1 MEQLQQ
7 TQYVGSP
14 HSENRQASRMIVLTG
29 TNFYDYDLKAFGK
42 DRILF
47 GRDPDRCDIVIPMS
61 TISGVHGKIKFA
73 NGKTYVGDVGST
85 NGTYLYRGEIYEW
98 MKPRKYYQKESGD
111 WILRIDAKSHVSNQ
125 SAVIILT
132 DSLQKSAWQCQ
143 TLSEGLT
150 LIGRGSDNTIVMD
163 SPGISRKHA
172 AIMNQNGVYTIIDY
186 GSMNGVYVNG
196 KRVNR
201 DEQIAEKDMI
211 QIANFLFFVVDG
223 KLLYQGA
230 MSGVSLRLE
239 NISKEVG
246 RGAGRK
252 KILNQVYGDIGS
264 NEFVAIIGGSGAG
277 KTTVMNAMSGFDRD
291 IEGNVFCNGIDLR
304 RNFNSLKNMIGFVP
318 QQDIIYENLKL
329 KKMLL
334 YTAKMKM
341 PSDTTRAEM
350 ELRIYKVLEMVDLT
364 QHADTYIRK
373 LSGGQ
378 KKRASIAVEL
388 LADPGLFFLDEPT
401 SGLDPDT
408 EQSLMHT
415 LASLSKSEGKTIIMV
430 THTTQSIHLCDK
442 VIFMGPGGKICY
454 CGPPSEMNE
463 YFGKQDLVEIY
474 NELAVNTDNWNGYYL
489 QNYWQKRQEE
499 PALTKAEDMF
509 IKNSARRNVSWFKQ
523 LRVLTARY
531 MNLIKND
538 YSRLLLLLVQ
548 PVAIALLLF
557 LVAQEGTFVNFDDTK
572 SILFALSCSGIWI
585 GLFNTIQEV
594 CKERAILKREYMGN
608 LRLSGYVLSKYIVQG
623 IICLIQATLLTTIF
637 LNLLEHTAKGET
649 IWGSHPG
656 MEIWLTMVLTIFAS
670 ASMGLIVSSLVRNA
684 DRAMAFAPF
693 VLIVQLLFSGVLFA
707 LGDGALVISK
717 ITVSRWSMECLGN
730 TADLNALPYK
740 EIETET
746 GKLMKIPAKPY
757 EDFFVRTSEHLWHT
771 WLILLLIMLIC
782 GVASTIVLRNLK
794 KDKR

>member
-111 WILRIDAKSHVSNQ
+111 WILRIDAKNHVSNQ

-531 MNLIKND
+531 MNLIKMIIQD
-538 YSRLLLLLVQ
+538 CFCYWFSRLPLHFYCFWWRRKELL
-548 PVAIALLLF
+548 
-557 LVAQEGTFVNFDDTK
+557 
-572 SILFALSCSGIWI
+572 
-585 GLFNTIQEV
+585 
-594 CKERAILKREYMGN
+594 
-608 LRLSGYVLSKYIVQG
+608 
-623 IICLIQATLLTTIF
+623 
-637 LNLLEHTAKGET
+637 
-649 IWGSHPG
+649 
-656 MEIWLTMVLTIFAS
+656 
-670 ASMGLIVSSLVRNA
+670 
-684 DRAMAFAPF
+684 
-693 VLIVQLLFSGVLFA
+693 
-707 LGDGALVISK
+707 
-717 ITVSRWSMECLGN
+717 
-730 TADLNALPYK
+730 
-740 EIETET
+740 
-746 GKLMKIPAKPY
+746 
-757 EDFFVRTSEHLWHT
+757 
-771 WLILLLIMLIC
+771 
-782 GVASTIVLRNLK
+782 
-794 KDKR
+794 

>member
-1 MEQLQQ
+1 MA
-7 TQYVGSP
+7 V
-14 HSENRQASRMIVLTG
+14 
-29 TNFYDYDLKAFGK
+29 
-42 DRILF
+42 
-47 GRDPDRCDIVIPMS
+47 PDF
-61 TISGVHGKIKFA
+61 T
-73 NGKTYVGDVGST
+73 
-85 NGTYLYRGEIYEW
+85 
-98 MKPRKYYQKESGD
+98 
-111 WILRIDAKSHVSNQ
+111 
-125 SAVIILT
+125 
-132 DSLQKSAWQCQ
+132 
-143 TLSEGLT
+143 EGLT
-150 LIGRGSDNTIVMD
+150 LIGRGSVNTIVMD

-509 IKNSARRNVSWFKQ
+509 IKKF
-523 LRVLTARY
+523 
-531 MNLIKND
+531 
-538 YSRLLLLLVQ
+538 
-548 PVAIALLLF
+548 
-557 LVAQEGTFVNFDDTK
+557 
-572 SILFALSCSGIWI
+572 
-585 GLFNTIQEV
+585 
-594 CKERAILKREYMGN
+594 
-608 LRLSGYVLSKYIVQG
+608 
-623 IICLIQATLLTTIF
+623 
-637 LNLLEHTAKGET
+637 
-649 IWGSHPG
+649 
-656 MEIWLTMVLTIFAS
+656 
-670 ASMGLIVSSLVRNA
+670 RNA
-684 DRAMAFAPF
+684 KC
-693 VLIVQLLFSGVLFA
+693 FSGL
-707 LGDGALVISK
+707 S
-717 ITVSRWSMECLGN
+717 SCES
-730 TADLNALPYK
+730 
-740 EIETET
+740 
-746 GKLMKIPAKPY
+746 
-757 EDFFVRTSEHLWHT
+757 
-771 WLILLLIMLIC
+771 
-782 GVASTIVLRNLK
+782 
-794 KDKR
+794 